1 MSDVLQGLNRNA
13 DKCISKGYRTINLKT
28 VCIPLAED
36 LARNLADIS
45 GSRVAY
51 CVHHEDGFVDHVHLV
66 AQFTSPQHI
75 RKLLYPI
82 AAADPCFYLRPCRLF
97 RSSYRYLAHLDNPE
111 KHRVEISS
119 IVHLGDWDGTDLS
132 KWQSARTLL
141 VTMQELLYLARD
153 YCRHNR
159 FPNVIDF
166 ACFLDDNLVNSRSAL
181 SGLRAMGI
189 PASDLFTSAQKLLSQ
204 ETEVS
209 INDSD
214 D

>member
-1 MSDVLQGLNRNA
+1 MSVLDGINKNA
-13 DKCISKGYRTINLKT
+13 DRCISKGYRTINLKT

-36 LARNLADIS
+36 LARNLADIP

-111 KHRVEISS
+111 KHRVEVSS

-132 KWQSARTLL
+132 KWQSARTLC
-141 VTMQELLYLARD
+141 VTMQELVYLARD
-153 YCRHNR
+153 YCRHNC
-159 FPNVIDF
+159 FPNAIDF

-189 PASDLFTSAQKLLSQ
+189 PVSDLFASAQKLLSH

-209 INDSD
+209 TNDLD

>member
-1 MSDVLQGLNRNA
+1 MKLPDGINKNA
-13 DKCISKGYRTINLKT
+13 DKCISKGYRTLNLKT
-28 VCIPLAED
+28 ISIPLVEELAKSLAEID
-36 LARNLADIS
+36 

-51 CVHHEDGFVDHVHLV
+51 AVHREDGFIPHVHLV
-66 AQFTSPQHI
+66 AQFPSPQHL
-75 RKLLYPI
+75 RKLLLPI
-82 AAADPCFYLRPCRLF
+82 AQDDPCFYLRPCRVF

-111 KHRVEISS
+111 KHRVEVSS

-132 KWQSARTLL
+132 KWQSARTLC

-181 SGLRAMGI
+181 SGLRSMGI
-189 PASDLFTSAQKLLSQ
+189 PVSDLFTSAQKLLSL

-209 INDSD
+209 ANDSD
-214 D
+214 A